1 MALTLIIINML
12 VSYQYEF
19 DSCLEAIIDDPTAVD
34 VEYYFYRMEQLT
46 NALREFVSK
55 EQAAHKDDEYEYR

>member
-1 MALTLIIINML
+1 M
-12 VSYQYEF
+12 YEF

-46 NALREFVSK
+46 NALREYVSK
-55 EQAAHKDDEYEYR
+55 EQAAHKDDEYEYI

>member
-1 MALTLIIINML
+1 MLT
-12 VSYQYEF
+12 SYQFEF
-19 DSCLEAIIDDPTAVD
+19 DSCLEAIINDPTAVD

-55 EQAAHKDDEYEYR
+55 EQAARKNDEYEYR